1 MARQDSNSELAGQL
15 AASLTPRV
23 DHVLTAPRQ
32 AQNSG
37 LFDVGALYAE
47 AFAQVAQRARVQA
60 QRLPLPRSA
69 QTTWPRATTVHE
81 QPTLT
86 ERWIDLPIAFGESVE
101 APRSRGLGWF
111 GVAVAWLATV
121 TTGA

>member
-23 DHVLTAPRQ
+23 DHVLTGPRE

-69 QTTWPRATTVHE
+69 QATWPRAATLHE

-86 ERWIDLPIAFGESVE
+86 ERWIDLPLASGGE
-101 APRSRGLGWF
+101 
-111 GVAVAWLATV
+111 GVLKHRAAGVWGGSASP
-121 TTGA
+121 